1 MRFILLK
8 SDDLPMFTKE
18 LDLDEHVF
26 YLRHQDGFRQMYK
39 SQVMGVVVVVTGMC
53 FLGCIIH

>member
-18 LDLDEHVF
+18 LHLDEHLF
-26 YLRHQDGFRQMYK
+26 YLRHLEGFRQMYK
-39 SQVMGVVVVVTGMC
+39 SQVIGVVVVEMC
-53 FLGCIIH
+53 FFRGRGVIQ